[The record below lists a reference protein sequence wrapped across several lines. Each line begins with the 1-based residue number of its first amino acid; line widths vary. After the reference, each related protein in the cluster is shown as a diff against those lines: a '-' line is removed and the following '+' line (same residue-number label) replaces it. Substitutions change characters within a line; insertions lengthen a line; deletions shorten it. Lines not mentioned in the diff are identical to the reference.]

1 MAEATLDR
9 YTPDSRIGE
18 PSAKQLRAIIAA
30 VSRGAALDKVRAQ
43 VVARAEQLDKRGLLP
58 DNWRSDGTLKATA
71 ATWATDEQ
79 RETWSDLR
87 TGLQSALDEKY
98 DTTDDWCYWIW
109 VQDFTDT
116 EVIFCKGDT
125 LYSAP
130 YTVIDCGPIE
140 IGDATTVRPITQY
153 VNTEAAR
160 KGGPLLEFRR
170 QKVANLK
177 GLERRTFAAADMEL
191 READDGMLHFTGYA
205 SVTDVPYDVG
215 WYQETIQR
223 GAFKRTL
230 GEKPDVQLLINHAG
244 MPLARTIS
252 GTMTLTEDDR
262 GLKVEADLD
271 PEDPDVQSLARKM
284 KRGDID
290 QMSFAFMVTAGDWN
304 DDYSARTI
312 TACSI
317 HRGDVSVV
325 NQGANP
331 ASTASVRSQDAIAA
345 LRRLG
350 GTQAYCAMMMDWRAW
365 TLLPDEQRAGKALST
380 STMEV
385 LTRVLEL
392 TAGADEALDEVQP
405 LLAELM
411 GVPNPDEPEPDVPDD
426 GATRAIV
433 IPDHLT
439 RARQEIAVLT
449 AGRRS

>member
-1 MAEATLDR
+1 MAETTLDR

-18 PSAKQLRAIIAA
+18 PSATQLRAIIAA
-30 VSRGAALDKVRAQ
+30 VTRGAELDAVRTQ
-43 VVARAEQLDKRGLLP
+43 VIARAEALGVGGLLP
-58 DNWRSDGTLKATA
+58 DNWRSDGTLANATA
-71 ATWATDEQ
+71 TWSTDEQ
-79 RETWSDLR
+79 RETWADLFI
-87 TGLQSALDEKY
+87 GLEAALKAKY
-98 DTTDDWCYWIW
+98 DAEDSYYCWVY
-109 VQDFTDT
+109 VQDLTDT
-116 EVIFCKGDT
+116 EVIFVKSGDV
-125 LYSAP
+125 LSAP
-130 YTVIDCGPIE
+130 YTVTAGGPIE
-140 IGDATTVRPITQY
+140 IGEAVSVRPVTEY
-153 VNTEAAR
+153 VKTER
-160 KGGPLLEFRR
+160 KAGPLLDFRR

-177 GLERRTFAAADMEL
+177 GLERRTFAATDMEL
-191 READDGMLHFTGYA
+191 REAADGMLHFSGYA

-262 GLKVEADLD
+262 GLKVEANLD

-290 QMSFAFMVTAGDWN
+290 QMSFAFLVTAGDWN
-304 DDYSARTI
+304 DDYTARTI

-350 GTQAYCAMMMDWRAW
+350 TETFLAAMTEWRDH
-365 TLLPDEQRAGKALST
+365 TLLPVEQRAGKALSA

-392 TAGADEALDEVQP
+392 VAASDEALDEAQP

-411 GVPNPDEPEPDVPDD
+411 GVPNPDEPEPDAPDD
-426 GATRAIV
+426 GAVRSSAALPNHTK
-433 IPDHLT
+433 
-439 RARQEIAVLT
+439 RARERLAALS
-449 AGRRS
+449 AGSPR